1 MRKNLADLRGQLVVW
16 KGWETNSRY
25 NNTWACISK
34 ATVTPWRFNVPIQKS
49 FTKNLIK
56 IDHFWLTSDQKN
68 NIQQESMQYEKLGG
82 IGIVKS
88 YMRKDGSIDYTIKKP
103 DEPRLYCIEGFIRT
117 FNQTF
122 KNKTDEEVILDL
134 TVAKRLIDTHTP
146 ENPRLYSMLIEFDV
160 FKKEVY
166 TDLEFRKS
174 SYEATNKAL
183 ETVKMNGKCKKL
195 DLLRVKKQI
204 KPKSKGF

>member
-1 MRKNLADLRGQLVVW
+1 MRENLVDLRGQLVAW

-49 FTKNLIK
+49 FTQNLTK

-82 IGIVKS
+82 IGVVKS
-88 YMRKDGSIDYTIKKP
+88 YMRKDGSIDYTIKRP
-103 DEPRLYCIEGFIRT
+103 PSIYCIERIITKLNET
-117 FNQTF
+117 FEDLAD
-122 KNKTDEEVILDL
+122 KERISRLTDIKE
-134 TVAKRLIDTHTP
+134 LIDAHTP
-146 ENPRLYSMLIEFDV
+146 ENPTLYSMLTDFNR

-166 TDLEFRKS
+166 DELEFLES
-174 SYEATNKAL
+174 SHALTTKAL
-183 ETVKMNGKCKKL
+183 KTVKMNGKCKKL
-195 DLLRVKKQI
+195 DLLRVKKRI

>member
-1 MRKNLADLRGQLVVW
+1 MRKNLADLRGQLVAW
-16 KGWETNSRY
+16 KGWETNSRH

-34 ATVTPWRFNVPIQKS
+34 ATVTPWRFNIPIQKS
-49 FTKNLIK
+49 FTKDLTIV
-56 IDHFWLTSDQKN
+56 DHFWLTSDQKN

-88 YMRKDGSIDYTIKKP
+88 YMRNDGSIDYTIKRPPKI
-103 DEPRLYCIEGFIRT
+103 YCIERIIDRL
-117 FNQTF
+117 NEILHQLADKEKIENL
-122 KNKTDEEVILDL
+122 KNIKE
-134 TVAKRLIDTHTP
+134 LIDAHTP
-146 ENPRLYSMLIEFDV
+146 ENPTLYSMLTDFHG

-166 TDLEFRKS
+166 DELEFLES
-174 SYEATNKAL
+174 SHALTTKAL
-183 ETVKMNGKCKKL
+183 KTVKMNGKCKKL

>member
-1 MRKNLADLRGQLVVW
+1 MRKNLADLRGQLVAW

-49 FTKNLIK
+49 FTQNLIK
-56 IDHFWLTSDQKN
+56 VDHFWLTTDQKN

-82 IGIVKS
+82 IGVVKS
-88 YMRKDGSIDYTIKKP
+88 YMRKDGSIDYTIKRP
-103 DEPRLYCIEGFIRT
+103 PSIYCIERIITKLNDT
-117 FNQTF
+117 FEHF
-122 KNKTDEEVILDL
+122 ADKEKIKGLKDIKE
-134 TVAKRLIDTHTP
+134 LIDAHTP
-146 ENPRLYSMLIEFDV
+146 ENPTLYSMLTDFNR

-166 TDLEFRKS
+166 DELEFLES

-183 ETVKMNGKCKKL
+183 KTVKMNGKCEKL
-195 DLLRVKKQI
+195 DLLIVKKQN
-204 KPKSKGF
+204 KPKTKGF